1 MTRCSPLFPR
11 ALGAALAAGALL
23 AACANG
29 VETDTAFGVDTVVDA
44 GRRDSGPG
52 TGEVAGDTGVAPPP
66 DAGNSG
72 HTTGPLGG
80 GGDAGGTADAG
91 TATSTDSGPPPVVD
105 SGPPPVA
112 DSGPTPVVDSGPPPG
127 PTCAPKAPA
136 SFSALWHPKKGVSG
150 DCIGTEIADFYAACM
165 DTGATQAK
173 CSAYANG
180 LSSSYCYDCI
190 VSAPT
195 ETTWGALINYT
206 TATELNV
213 GGCYAIEGASSACSH
228 AVPYKA
234 ECEEAYCGTTC
245 GKTDADYT
253 ACIAVADGA
262 GGGCA
267 TYATSVTTSCAG
279 LAASIKAACD
289 PTTDFKASFTSV
301 ANVFCGR

>member
-1 MTRCSPLFPR
+1 MTRCSPLLPR
-11 ALGAALAAGALL
+11 AVVAALAAGVLL

-29 VETDTAFGVDTVVDA
+29 VDSETGFVDAPVVDA
-44 GRRDSGPG
+44 GRRDSAPG
-52 TGEVAGDTGVAPPP
+52 TSGETGDTGAALPA
-66 DAGNSG
+66 DSGSSG

-80 GGDAGGTADAG
+80 GDAGGTPDSG
-91 TATSTDSGPPPVVD
+91 TAASTDSGPSPVVDSGPSPVVD
-105 SGPPPVA
+105 SGPP
-112 DSGPTPVVDSGPPPG
+112 PVVDSGPPPG

-136 SFSALWHPKKGVSG
+136 TFSAQWHARKGVAG

-173 CSAYANG
+173 CSSYANG

-195 ETTWGALINYT
+195 ETTWGALVDYT
-206 TATELNV
+206 SATELNV
-213 GGCYAIEGASSACSH
+213 GGCYAIKGASSACSH
-228 AVPYKA
+228 AVQYKA

-267 TYATSVTTSCAG
+267 TYATSVATSCAG

-289 PTTDFKASFTSV
+289 PTSDFKASFTSV
-301 ANVFCGR
+301 ATVFCGP